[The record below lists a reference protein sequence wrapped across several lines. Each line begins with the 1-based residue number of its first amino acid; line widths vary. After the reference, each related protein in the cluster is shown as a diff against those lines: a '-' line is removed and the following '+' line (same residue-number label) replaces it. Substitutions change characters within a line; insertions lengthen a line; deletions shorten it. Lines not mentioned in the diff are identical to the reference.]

1 MVERLQ
7 QRFHDFGP
15 FRVDAN
21 RRLLLR
27 EGKTVPLTPKAFEI
41 LMVLIRNADRIVGK
55 DELIKLIWPDTIV
68 EENNLTRNISSL
80 RKALEEGPTEHR
92 FIVTIP
98 GRGYHFAA
106 EVPVMA
112 PDSEFVFERHARAE
126 VEIEGEEDDDDASV
140 RSIQTLKMPARGR
153 VGWLFGASVLI
164 FAAVALGIYL
174 GQRRSSAP
182 TPVKAVDSIA
192 VLPFDTS
199 SLEPDMEYLADGIT
213 ESTID
218 HLSQSPGL
226 KVISL
231 GSVLAYRGRQLSP
244 QEIGRTLGARRI
256 MIGKIVIQRERMIV
270 LAELINT
277 ADGTH
282 IWGEQYNRKLTDMI
296 SVQEDIATEIAAKLQ
311 IGITEDQQISFRRRY
326 TDDFE
331 AYKLYVRGRYYW
343 NKRDVPNLKRGL
355 SYFQQAIDR
364 DPTYALAYAG
374 LADAYFVECAAG
386 AVPAR
391 DGLPKAKAA
400 ALAALQL
407 DDSLA
412 EAHASLAHI
421 HFNYDWNWT
430 DAEAEYRKAITL
442 APSYSVGHYF
452 YGTFLLAMAR
462 NAEAFAE
469 LRRAQELDP
478 LSPMIATFIGKGYYY
493 SRNDREAIAQ
503 FQKVIQSNPGFPV
516 ASSFLVE
523 TLERGGS
530 FEEALAQSDAANP
543 GGKQDPNASAL
554 RRAYQTGGAQG
565 YLHESIR
572 QIRLD
577 PRGEGGGLSG
587 GSAALYAMAGDK
599 DRAFDMLERAYDR
612 RELWLVYLKVDPAW
626 DNLRTDPRFQN
637 LLHRIGLVER
647 SSIDE

>member
-1 MVERLQ
+1 MAQRLQ

-27 EGKTVPLTPKAFEI
+27 DGKTVPLTPKAFEI
-41 LMVLIRNADRIVGK
+41 LIVLIRNADRIVGK
-55 DELIKLIWPDTIV
+55 DELIRLVWPDTIV

-98 GRGYHFAA
+98 GRGYQFAA

-112 PDSEFVFERHARAE
+112 PESEIVFERHAHAE
-126 VEIEGEEDDDDASV
+126 VQIEEEEDDEASSV
-140 RSIQTLKMPARGR
+140 PSIQKLKMPARGR
-153 VGWLFGASVLI
+153 VGWLLGALVLI
-164 FAAVALGIYL
+164 FTAAALGVYL
-174 GQRRSSAP
+174 GQRRASAP
-182 TPVKAVDSIA
+182 TSAKADSIA

-199 SLEPDMEYLADGIT
+199 SLDPELEYLADGIT

-218 HLSQSPGL
+218 RLSRSQDL

-231 GSVLAYRGRQLSP
+231 GSVLPYRGHQVSP
-244 QEIGRTLGARRI
+244 LEIGRTLGVRRI
-256 MIGKIVIQRERMIV
+256 MIGKIVIQQGRMIV

-282 IWGEQYNRKLTDMI
+282 IWGQQYNRMLGDI
-296 SVQEDIATEIAAKLQ
+296 IGVQEDIATQIAAKLQ
-311 IGITEDQQISFRRRY
+311 IGVTEEQRKLFRKRY
-326 TDDFE
+326 TEDFE

-343 NKRDVPNLKRGL
+343 NKRDVPDLQRGL

-391 DGLPKAKAA
+391 EGFPKAKAA
-400 ALAALQL
+400 ALAALEL

-412 EAHASLAHI
+412 AAHASLAHI
-421 HFNYDWNWT
+421 YFDYDWNWT
-430 DAEAEYRKAITL
+430 DAEAEYKKAIAL
-442 APSYSVGHYF
+442 GPNYSIAHYF

-462 NAEAFAE
+462 STEAFAE

-478 LSPMIATFIGKGYYY
+478 LSPMIATFVGKGYYY
-493 SRNDREAIAQ
+493 SGNNRASIAQ
-503 FQKVIQSNPGFPV
+503 YRKVLQSSPHFPV
-516 ASSFLVE
+516 AQNFLLE
-523 TLERGGS
+523 TLERAGF
-530 FEEALAQSDAANP
+530 FEEALTQMDATSPP
-543 GGKQDPNASAL
+543 GSQDPNLSAL
-554 RRAYQTGGAQG
+554 HHAYQIAGGHG
-565 YLHESIR
+565 YLLERIR
-572 QIRLD
+572 QLSLD
-577 PRGEGGGLSG
+577 PHGDAGGLSG
-587 GSAALYAMAGDK
+587 GSAALYAVLGDR
-599 DRAFDMLERAYDR
+599 DQAFDILGRAYDR
-612 RELWLVYLKVDPAW
+612 HELWLLYLKVDPVW
-626 DNLRTDPRFQN
+626 DNLRTDPRFQPF
-637 LLHRIGLVER
+637 LHRVGL
-647 SSIDE
+647 I

>member
-1 MVERLQ
+1 MAEPPQQ

-15 FRVDAN
+15 FRVDAS

-27 EGKTVPLTPKAFEI
+27 EGSPVPLTPKAFDI
-41 LMVLIRNADRIVGK
+41 LVVLLGNAGRIVEK
-55 DELIKLIWPDTIV
+55 DELMRQVWPGTTV

-80 RKALEEGPTEHR
+80 RKALEEGPTDRR

-98 GRGYHFAA
+98 GRGYQFAG
-106 EVPVMA
+106 ETPVLPPE
-112 PDSEFVFERHARAE
+112 PDVVFERHSRAE
-126 VEIEGEEDDDDASV
+126 LRIEEESDEATMVAKFKPSV
-140 RSIQTLKMPARGR
+140 RSHPGLFVAVSALALAVLGSAVFYFAQHRPA
-153 VGWLFGASVLI
+153 VS
-164 FAAVALGIYL
+164 
-174 GQRRSSAP
+174 
-182 TPVKAVDSIA
+182 TPVKVVDSIA
-192 VLPFDTS
+192 VLPFDTA
-199 SLEPDMEYLADGIT
+199 SLDPDLEYLADGIT

-231 GSVLAYRGRQLSP
+231 GSVLAFRGRQVSP
-244 QEIGRTLGARRI
+244 QEIGRALGVRRI
-256 MIGKIVIQRERMIV
+256 MIGKIVIQRERMMV

-282 IWGEQYNRKLTDMI
+282 IWGEQYNRKLTDVI
-296 SVQEDIATEIAAKLQ
+296 GVQEDIATEIAAKLQ
-311 IGITEDQQISFRRRY
+311 VGATEEQQKPLRKRY
-326 TDDFE
+326 TEDFE
-331 AYKLYVRGRYYW
+331 AYKLYLRGRYYW
-343 NKRDVPNLKRGL
+343 NKRDVPNLQRGL

-374 LADAYFVECAAG
+374 LADAYFVQCAAG

-421 HFNYDWNWT
+421 YFNYDWNWT
-430 DAEAEYRKAITL
+430 EAEAEYKKAITL

-462 NAEAFAE
+462 NDEAFAE

-503 FQKVIQSNPGFPV
+503 FRKVMQSNPGFPV
-516 ASSFLVE
+516 AQSFLVE
-523 TLERGGS
+523 TLERADF
-530 FEEALAQSDAANP
+530 FEEALAQIDAADP
-543 GGKQDPNASAL
+543 GGEQAVNASAL
-554 RRAYQTGGAQG
+554 RRAYQTGNAQG
-565 YLHESIR
+565 YLLERIR

-577 PRGEGGGLSG
+577 PHEEAGGLSG
-587 GSAALYAMAGDK
+587 GSAALYAIAGDR
-599 DRAFDMLERAYDR
+599 DRAFAMLERAYDR

-626 DNLRTDPRFQN
+626 DNLRADPRFEK
-637 LLHRIGLVER
+637 LLHRVGLA
-647 SSIDE
+647 

>member
-1 MVERLQ
+1 MAEPPQQ

-15 FRVDAN
+15 FRVDAS

-27 EGKTVPLTPKAFEI
+27 EGSPVPLTPKAFDI
-41 LMVLIRNADRIVGK
+41 LVVLLGNAGRIVEK
-55 DELIKLIWPDTIV
+55 DELMRQVWPGTTV

-80 RKALEEGPTEHR
+80 RKALEEGPTDRR

-98 GRGYHFAA
+98 GRGYQFAG
-106 EVPVMA
+106 ETPVLPPE
-112 PDSEFVFERHARAE
+112 PDVVFERHSRAE
-126 VEIEGEEDDDDASV
+126 LRIEEESDEAIMVAKFKPSV
-140 RSIQTLKMPARGR
+140 RSHPGLFVAVSALALAVLGSAVFYFAQHRPA
-153 VGWLFGASVLI
+153 VSD
-164 FAAVALGIYL
+164 
-174 GQRRSSAP
+174 
-182 TPVKAVDSIA
+182 PVKVVDSIA
-192 VLPFDTS
+192 VLPFDTA
-199 SLEPDMEYLADGIT
+199 SLDPDLEYLADGIT

-231 GSVLAYRGRQLSP
+231 GSVLAFRGRQVSP
-244 QEIGRTLGARRI
+244 QEIGRALGVRRI
-256 MIGKIVIQRERMIV
+256 MIGKIVIQRERMMV

-282 IWGEQYNRKLTDMI
+282 IWGEQYNRKLTDVI
-296 SVQEDIATEIAAKLQ
+296 GVQEDIATEIAAKLQ
-311 IGITEDQQISFRRRY
+311 VGATEEQQKPLRKRY
-326 TDDFE
+326 TEDFE
-331 AYKLYVRGRYYW
+331 AYKLYLRGRYYW
-343 NKRDVPNLKRGL
+343 NKRDVPNLQRGL

-374 LADAYFVECAAG
+374 LADAYFVQCAAG

-421 HFNYDWNWT
+421 YFNYDWNWT
-430 DAEAEYRKAITL
+430 EAEAEYKKAITL

-462 NAEAFAE
+462 NDEAFAE

-503 FQKVIQSNPGFPV
+503 FRKVMQSNPGFPV
-516 ASSFLVE
+516 AQSFLVE
-523 TLERGGS
+523 TLERADF
-530 FEEALAQSDAANP
+530 FEEALAQIDAADP
-543 GGKQDPNASAL
+543 GGEQAVNASAL
-554 RRAYQTGGAQG
+554 RRAYQTGNAQG
-565 YLHESIR
+565 YLLERIR

-577 PRGEGGGLSG
+577 PHEEAGGLSG
-587 GSAALYAMAGDK
+587 GSAALYAIAGDR
-599 DRAFDMLERAYDR
+599 DRAFAMLERAYDR

-626 DNLRTDPRFQN
+626 DNLRADPRFEK
-637 LLHRIGLVER
+637 LLHRVGLA
-647 SSIDE
+647 